1 MQKATSDQQKQ
12 SKLITNVDMLEIFF
26 KVLKAYDGDDSSQE
40 NALTFHNEMLNV
52 FEAVLDEPA
61 NLLALLDQPN
71 FLNWFY
77 VALPNTWK
85 SQEQSLHKQ
94 HSLNDE
100 RSASN
105 GGSEGENS
113 SRRDSSRDSVR

>member
-77 VALPNTWK
+77 VILPNTWK

-94 HSLNDE
+94 YSLNEE
-100 RSASN
+100 RNASN

-113 SRRDSSRDSVR
+113 SRRDSSRDYVR